1 MAAVNEHGS
10 VRVIKDKWGNPLVPS
25 IVSLAPDG
33 GVWVG
38 KEARE
43 RLALH
48 PSRTV
53 YDAKRFIGRE
63 YVGGLYAVGGGGTRG
78 NMGRLGGGSSG
89 PVDGPHDIL
98 SMLPSSP
105 SHSNASIL
113 RAPPPSVSKT
123 QP

>member
-1 MAAVNEHGS
+1 MDGTAGRVAILIPLVGGVDLGTTFSVAAVNEHGS

-53 YDAKRFIGRE
+53 YDAKRFIGR
-63 YVGGLYAVGGGGTRG
+63 
-78 NMGRLGGGSSG
+78 
-89 PVDGPHDIL
+89 
-98 SMLPSSP
+98 
-105 SHSNASIL
+105 
-113 RAPPPSVSKT
+113 
-123 QP
+123 